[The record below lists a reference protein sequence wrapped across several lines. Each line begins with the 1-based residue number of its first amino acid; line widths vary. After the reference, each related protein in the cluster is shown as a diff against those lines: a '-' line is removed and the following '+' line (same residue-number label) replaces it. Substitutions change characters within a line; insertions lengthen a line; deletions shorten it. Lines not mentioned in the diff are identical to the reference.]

1 MARRSLALLLGSCV
15 LVLGYSLK
23 GPRCKDLSPGSQ
35 IRPDDTECTPDS
47 AGPPSLPEG
56 RALTPC
62 HFTCSTPLEIIN
74 DQSSCSAFHVCFPD
88 GPMGPFTCP
97 GNTYFHWES
106 QTCVEDIGV
115 CCSVSCTPICT
126 SVGVQIP
133 DPTDCTKFYV
143 CIEIGQPSEA
153 VHLTCPSG
161 KFFDA
166 EAQRCL
172 ADAECEV
179 VCATDVTTTSPAPCT
194 PFCSTVG
201 VQIAD
206 PNDCTRF
213 YVCIEQGFPDESVH
227 VSCRP
232 TEHFD
237 PETGRCV
244 EGDECVS
251 QCGDSSTLSTGA
263 LTTPTQAHS
272 STHITGPTGEITDT
286 TSVSE
291 STGTAT
297 TPSGGTTATGT
308 PPSETTPTP
317 SETTTPSEATTTP
330 SESTTPSEATTTPS
344 ESTTPSEAT
353 TTPSESTTPSEATTT
368 PSDTTTPSEATTT
381 PSDTTTPSE
390 ATTTPSDTT
399 TPSEATTTP
408 SDTTTPSEATTTPSE
423 STTPS
428 EATTTPSE
436 STTPSEATTT
446 TPDTTTTVGIT
457 V

>member
-35 IRPDDTECTPDS
+35 IHPDDTECTPDS

-62 HFTCSTPLEIIN
+62 HFTCSAPLEIIN
-74 DQSSCSAFHVCFPD
+74 DQSNCSAFHVCLPD
-88 GPMGPFTCP
+88 GPKPFTCP

-206 PNDCTRF
+206 PNDCTKF

-308 PPSETTPTP
+308 PL
-317 SETTTPSEATTTP
+317 SETTTTEETTL
-330 SESTTPSEATTTPS
+330 
-344 ESTTPSEAT
+344 
-353 TTPSESTTPSEATTT
+353 
-368 PSDTTTPSEATTT
+368 
-381 PSDTTTPSE
+381 
-390 ATTTPSDTT
+390 
-399 TPSEATTTP
+399 
-408 SDTTTPSEATTTPSE
+408 
-423 STTPS
+423 
-428 EATTTPSE
+428 
-436 STTPSEATTT
+436 
-446 TPDTTTTVGIT
+446 
-457 V
+457 